1 MIVYWTGKKG
11 RGVCVCLLGI
21 QSSRRIMPGDEE
33 ELIAG
38 DVEPETFE
46 DFWLS

>member
-1 MIVYWTGKKG
+1 M
-11 RGVCVCLLGI
+11 RLLGI
-21 QSSRRIMPGDEE
+21 QSSRRIMAGAEE

-38 DVEPETFE
+38 DDEPETFE

>member
-1 MIVYWTGKKG
+1 MIVYWTGKKD
-11 RGVCVCLLGI
+11 GVCMCLLGI